1 MKRLLVVG
9 LLSLVAL
16 TACADSGATVCVI
29 EVMGE
34 ETRTTIYEENGYV
47 TSVTTESSTNV
58 SDMSA
63 DEIRTAIEVTQAA
76 MGEIVD
82 IEHVGD
88 YIVTS
93 MTVTAEDLEDATLL
107 DELVADLEA
116 DGSTCN

>member
-1 MKRLLVVG
+1 MKKILVIG
-9 LLSLVAL
+9 LLLLVAL
-16 TACADSGATVCVI
+16 TACAESGTTVCII

-47 TSVTTESSTNV
+47 TSFTTESSTNV

-63 DEIRTAIEVTQAA
+63 EEIKTAITQAT

-93 MTVTAEDLEDATLL
+93 MTVTAEDLEDAILL

-116 DGSTCN
+116 GGSTCN